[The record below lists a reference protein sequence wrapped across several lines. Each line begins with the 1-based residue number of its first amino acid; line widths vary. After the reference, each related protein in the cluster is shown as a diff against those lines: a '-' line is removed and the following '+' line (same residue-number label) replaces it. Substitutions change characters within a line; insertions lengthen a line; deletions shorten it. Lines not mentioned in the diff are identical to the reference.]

1 MVNIQLSH
9 KVHLCQIHN
18 IATLNCTSNLPSC
31 QLINFMCEEIKTFE
45 WYQVG
50 KLYLT
55 AKWRLTQPQL
65 IFTFNIQNP
74 VEIYA

>member
-1 MVNIQLSH
+1 
-9 KVHLCQIHN
+9 
-18 IATLNCTSNLPSC
+18 
-31 QLINFMCEEIKTFE
+31 MCEEIKTFE

-55 AKWRLTQPQL
+55 AKWRLTQPQQ
-65 IFTFNIQNP
+65 IFTFNTQNQ